1 MKPANKLLLYV
12 LPLGDKKNYE
22 EQSEKEFAQKKQ
34 KNNLFKYISE
44 SVFILSE
51 DILCILWIKITVIL
65 TISF

>member
-1 MKPANKLLLYV
+1 MLYPLVIRKTMKK
-12 LPLGDKKNYE
+12 
-22 EQSEKEFAQKKQ
+22 QSEKEFAQKKQ